1 MLTLHLATR
10 AEQRWAQQIVVA
22 HHYLHQRVHDT
33 CSPMAYVVRH
43 AAIEEPVGTLIVS
56 RLESTACYDPMSRL
70 TYGSAADV
78 ASGRAQ
84 YDRWE
89 LLNLA
94 RVWLDPRVQRGGA
107 HHVEHGA
114 STLIRALMQRVHYD
128 WLQHL
133 PPVDVTQPYQLR
145 MLVSYCDTRVHTG
158 FIYRAARFR
167 LMRSNARGIQTFA
180 HRLAPLSAAQ
190 DEHIRR
196 LSAIHPRAIRIRA
209 TRAAV
214 TQGVL
219 L

>member
-10 AEQRWAQQIVVA
+10 AEQRWAQQTVVA

-43 AAIEEPVGTLIVS
+43 AAIEEPIGTLIVS
-56 RLESTACYDPMSRL
+56 RLESTACYDQASRL

-84 YDRWE
+84 YNRWE

-94 RVWLDPRVQRGGA
+94 RVWLDPCVQRGGA

-133 PPVDVTQPYQLR
+133 PPVDVEQPYQLR
-145 MLVSYCDTRVHTG
+145 VLVSYCDTRVHTG
-158 FIYRAARFR
+158 YIYRASRFKLARR
-167 LMRSNARGIQTFA
+167 NARGIETFA
-180 HRLAPLSAAQ
+180 HRLPPLSAAQ

-196 LSAIHPRAIRIRA
+196 LSAINPRAIRIRA
-209 TRAAV
+209 SRAAV
-214 TQGVL
+214 MQGVL

>member
-10 AEQRWAQQIVVA
+10 AEQRWAQATVVA

-33 CSPMAYVVRH
+33 CSPMAYIVRH

-56 RLESTACYDPMSRL
+56 RLESTACYDRASRL

-78 ASGRAQ
+78 DSGRAQ

-94 RVWLDPRVQRGGA
+94 RVWLDPRVQRDGT
-107 HHVEHGA
+107 HHVERGA

-133 PPVDVTQPYQLR
+133 PPIDVTQPYQLR
-145 MLVSYCDTRVHTG
+145 MLVSYCDTRVHSG
-158 FIYRAARFR
+158 YIYRVARFQ
-167 LMRSNARGIQTFA
+167 LMRRNARGIETFA
-180 HRLAPLSAAQ
+180 HRLAPLTEAQ
-190 DEHIRR
+190 DSHIRR
-196 LSAIHPRAIRIRA
+196 LSAINPRAIRIRA

-214 TQGVL
+214 MQGTL